1 MKSLKSFLKTGAFSL
16 LGLGLVTAPAQ
27 AVNITTS
34 SEIDPNVLV
43 NNILGSG
50 ITISNATYQGAS
62 IASGTFTGGLASG
75 IGIESGIILT
85 TGNANLA
92 VGPNT
97 SESASRRNNLTG
109 DADLSALISGVK
121 TFDASVL
128 EFEFISTT
136 GNLFFNYVFASEEY
150 NEYVNS
156 KYNDV
161 FGFFLD
167 GKNIALIPG
176 TDTPVSINTV
186 NGGNP
191 FGNNATNPQLFNNN
205 SLADGGAI
213 YNLQYDG
220 FTNVFSAQFKG
231 LSEGTH
237 RLKIAIADVGD
248 YRYDSAVFIQAG
260 TFSSR
265 PLQEEIPNPTPV
277 TQSEIPNPTP
287 VTQPEIPEPTPPI
300 QKVPEPTTVIGL
312 LVSAAF
318 GATSLRKYQQ
328 QKILN

>member
-27 AVNITTS
+27 AVNITNS
-34 SEIDPNVLV
+34 SDPNVLV

-50 ITISNATYQGAS
+50 ITISNATYKGAS
-62 IASGTFTGGLASG
+62 IASGTFTGGLDSG
-75 IGIESGIILT
+75 IGIENGIILT

-97 SESASRRNNLTG
+97 SESASRNNKLLG
-109 DADLSALISGVK
+109 DSDLSALISGVN

-128 EFEFISTT
+128 EFEFTSIT

-176 TDTPVSINTV
+176 TTTPVSINTV

-191 FGNNATNPQLFNNN
+191 FGKNATNPQLFNNN
-205 SLADGGAI
+205 SLDDGGAI

-220 FTNVFSAQFKG
+220 FTNVFSAQFQG
-231 LSEGTH
+231 LSEGIH

-260 TFSSR
+260 TFSGQ
-265 PLQEEIPNPTPV
+265 PLKE
-277 TQSEIPNPTP
+277 
-287 VTQPEIPEPTPPI
+287 EIPEPTPTPQPEVPEPTPAPI
-300 QKVPEPTTVIGL
+300 QKVPEPTTILGL
-312 LVSAAF
+312 FASAAF
-318 GATSLRKYQQ
+318 GITSLRQRQ
-328 QKILN
+328 PQKTLN

>member
-1 MKSLKSFLKTGAFSL
+1 MKSLQSFFKTGAFSL

-34 SEIDPNVLV
+34 SDPNILV

-62 IASGTFTGGLASG
+62 IASGIFTDGLASG
-75 IGIESGIILT
+75 IGIDRGIILT
-85 TGNANLA
+85 TGNAKLA
-92 VGPNT
+92 SGTNT
-97 SESASRRNNLTG
+97 TESASSSNKVPG
-109 DADLSALISGVK
+109 DTDLSALISGVK

-128 EFEFISTT
+128 EFEFTSTT

-156 KYNDV
+156 QYNDV

-176 TDTPVSINTV
+176 TNTPVSINTV

-191 FGNNATNPQLFNNN
+191 FGSNATNPQLFNNN
-205 SLADGGAI
+205 ALSDGGI

-220 FTNVFSAQFKG
+220 FTNIFSAQFLG
-231 LSEGTH
+231 LSEGVH

-260 TFSSR
+260 TFSAGEL
-265 PLQEEIPNPTPV
+265 PKPKPTPV
-277 TQSEIPNPTP
+277 PQPTTPVPTPTP
-287 VTQPEIPEPTPPI
+287 VKQ
-300 QKVPEPTTVIGL
+300 VPEPTTIVGIL
-312 LVSAAF
+312 ASAAF
-318 GATSLRKYQQ
+318 GLTSLRKQTLAAT
-328 QKILN
+328 KPLR